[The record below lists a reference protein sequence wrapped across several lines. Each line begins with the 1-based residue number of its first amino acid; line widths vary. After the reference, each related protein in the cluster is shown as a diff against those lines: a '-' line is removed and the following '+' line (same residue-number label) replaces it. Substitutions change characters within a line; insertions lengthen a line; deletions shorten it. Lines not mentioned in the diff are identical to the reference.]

1 MQYSAIDRQQTR
13 SSTTESN
20 IKVAHELIQELAT
33 RGVDT
38 TMLEVAALIA
48 TGQKESLDLAEQQ
61 LKQLISK
68 NKGYVPGLV
77 QIALI

>member
-77 QIALI
+77 